1 MSFDT
6 RFERGAG
13 VVRPPASPVLR
24 PGLIESGLVSTPAR
38 ARLRAFVTPAAPRPA
53 PPLGK
58 PKRGP
63 AELLREK
70 SALDLPWAVDPGF
83 DFDQLRPDDS

>member
-1 MSFDT
+1 MRILSAIT
-6 RFERGAG
+6 EPE
-13 VVRPPASPVLR
+13 V
-24 PGLIESGLVSTPAR
+24 AR
-38 ARLRAFVTPAAPRPA
+38 RTLECRDIPSRA